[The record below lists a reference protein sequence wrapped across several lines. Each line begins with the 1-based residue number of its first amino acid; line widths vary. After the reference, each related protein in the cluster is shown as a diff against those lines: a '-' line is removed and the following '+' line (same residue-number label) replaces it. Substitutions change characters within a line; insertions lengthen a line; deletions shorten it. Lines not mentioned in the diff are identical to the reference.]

1 MQSARKFLPEE
12 RRERPVIGRSTRPL
26 SVRMGHMVPWLIA
39 ALLIIG
45 LLGMNIMFVLAA
57 RAIRRDMTKR
67 FDELQR
73 RLESRAN
80 SIVDNIFDAN
90 RS

>member
-1 MQSARKFLPEE
+1 
-12 RRERPVIGRSTRPL
+12 
-26 SVRMGHMVPWLIA
+26 MVPWLVA
-39 ALLIIG
+39 ALLILG
-45 LLGMNIMFVLAA
+45 LLGMNITFVLAA

-67 FDELQR
+67 FDDLQR

-90 RS
+90 HG

>member
-1 MQSARKFLPEE
+1 
-12 RRERPVIGRSTRPL
+12 
-26 SVRMGHMVPWLIA
+26 MVPWLIA

-45 LLGMNIMFVLAA
+45 LLGMNITFVLAA

-80 SIVDNIFDAN
+80 AIVDNIFDAN

>member
-1 MQSARKFLPEE
+1 
-12 RRERPVIGRSTRPL
+12 
-26 SVRMGHMVPWLIA
+26 MVPWLIA
-39 ALLIIG
+39 ALLILG
-45 LLGMNIMFVLAA
+45 LVGMNITFVLAA

-67 FDELQR
+67 FDDLQR

-90 RS
+90 RG

>member
-1 MQSARKFLPEE
+1 ML
-12 RRERPVIGRSTRPL
+12 I
-26 SVRMGHMVPWLIA
+26 WLIVVG
-39 ALLIIG
+39 LFVG
-45 LLGMNIMFVLAA
+45 LLALNVTFVMTA
-57 RAIRRDMTKR
+57 RAIRRDMTTR

-80 SIVDNIFDAN
+80 SIVDLIFDAN

>member
-1 MQSARKFLPEE
+1 VEVLAN
-12 RRERPVIGRSTRPL
+12 RRQHDRIIAALGVNFPL
-26 SVRMGHMVPWLIA
+26 ELDQMVPWLIA
-39 ALLIIG
+39 ALLILG
-45 LLGMNIMFVLAA
+45 LLGLNITFVLAA
-57 RAIRRDMTKR
+57 RAIRKDMTKR

-90 RS
+90 QS

>member
-1 MQSARKFLPEE
+1 MA
-12 RRERPVIGRSTRPL
+12 
-26 SVRMGHMVPWLIA
+26 PWLIA
-39 ALLIIG
+39 GLLFLLLIALNVG
-45 LLGMNIMFVLAA
+45 FFLNA
-57 RAIRRDMTKR
+57 RAIRRDVTKR
-67 FDELQR
+67 FDEIQR

>member
-1 MQSARKFLPEE
+1 ML
-12 RRERPVIGRSTRPL
+12 I
-26 SVRMGHMVPWLIA
+26 WLIVVG
-39 ALLIIG
+39 LFVG
-45 LLGMNIMFVLAA
+45 LLALNVTFVMTA
-57 RAIRRDMTKR
+57 RAIRRDMTTR

-80 SIVDNIFDAN
+80 SIVDHIFDAN

>member
-1 MQSARKFLPEE
+1 
-12 RRERPVIGRSTRPL
+12 
-26 SVRMGHMVPWLIA
+26 MVPWLVA
-39 ALLIIG
+39 ALLILG
-45 LLGMNIMFVLAA
+45 LLGMNITFVLAA

-67 FDELQR
+67 FDDLQR

-90 RS
+90 RG

>member
-1 MQSARKFLPEE
+1 ML
-12 RRERPVIGRSTRPL
+12 I
-26 SVRMGHMVPWLIA
+26 WLIVVG
-39 ALLIIG
+39 LFVG
-45 LLGMNIMFVLAA
+45 LLALNVTFLMTV
-57 RAIRRDMTKR
+57 RAIRRDATRR

-80 SIVDNIFDAN
+80 SIVDHIFDAN

>member
-1 MQSARKFLPEE
+1 
-12 RRERPVIGRSTRPL
+12 
-26 SVRMGHMVPWLIA
+26 MVPWLVVW
-39 ALLIIG
+39 LLIVG
-45 LLGMNIMFVLAA
+45 LLGLNITLVLAA

-90 RS
+90 HGS

>member
-1 MQSARKFLPEE
+1 ML
-12 RRERPVIGRSTRPL
+12 I
-26 SVRMGHMVPWLIA
+26 WLIVV
-39 ALLIIG
+39 G
-45 LLGMNIMFVLAA
+45 LFLGLVAINVTFVMAA
-57 RAIRRDMTKR
+57 RANRRDMTHR

-90 RS
+90 ES

>member
-1 MQSARKFLPEE
+1 MSVMVRASSCAIVESFRAR
-12 RRERPVIGRSTRPL
+12 RPL
-26 SVRMGHMVPWLIA
+26 SVRMGQMIPWLIA
-39 ALLIIG
+39 GLLILG
-45 LLGMNIMFVLAA
+45 LLGLNITFVLAA

-90 RS
+90 R

>member
-1 MQSARKFLPEE
+1 
-12 RRERPVIGRSTRPL
+12 
-26 SVRMGHMVPWLIA
+26 MVGSDAKCQHKRCVGAASFRYNAGNKMIPWLIA
-39 ALLIIG
+39 GALFVF
-45 LLGMNIMFVLAA
+45 LLAMNITFVLAA

-67 FDELQR
+67 FDEMQR

-90 RS
+90 GG

>member
-1 MQSARKFLPEE
+1 
-12 RRERPVIGRSTRPL
+12 
-26 SVRMGHMVPWLIA
+26 MGQMIPWLIA

-90 RS
+90 HS

>member
-1 MQSARKFLPEE
+1 
-12 RRERPVIGRSTRPL
+12 
-26 SVRMGHMVPWLIA
+26 MVPWLIA
-39 ALLIIG
+39 ALLFLG
-45 LLGMNIMFVLAA
+45 LMALNISVVIAV
-57 RAIRRDMTKR
+57 RATRRDMARR

-90 RS
+90 RG

>member
-1 MQSARKFLPEE
+1 M
-12 RRERPVIGRSTRPL
+12 PL
-26 SVRMGHMVPWLIA
+26 WLMA
-39 ALLIIG
+39 ALLVLG
-45 LLGMNIMFVLAA
+45 LFAMTVTFVIAA
-57 RAIRRDMTKR
+57 HAIRRDMKQR

-90 RS
+90 RG

>member
-1 MQSARKFLPEE
+1 
-12 RRERPVIGRSTRPL
+12 
-26 SVRMGHMVPWLIA
+26 MVPWLIA

-45 LLGMNIMFVLAA
+45 LLGMNITFVLAA

-67 FDELQR
+67 FDDLQR

-90 RS
+90 RG